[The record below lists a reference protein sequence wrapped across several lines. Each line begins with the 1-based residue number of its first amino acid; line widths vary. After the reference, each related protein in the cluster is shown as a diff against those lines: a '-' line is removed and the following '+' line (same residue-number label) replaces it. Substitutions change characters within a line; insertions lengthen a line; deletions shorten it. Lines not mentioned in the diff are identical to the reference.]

1 MTVDVK
7 IDTSAFDRA
16 LARFG
21 VESKKSSVEVLN
33 GQAKLFVRDIVRIT
47 PPSMGKTSIK
57 KGKARVVSDVLRV
70 VRSVRAPT
78 KADSPEDN
86 RLASLA
92 EIERW
97 HQSKRNRRGRVPKRV
112 AKADVAT
119 APAGLIKTYI
129 AAQVAKV
136 GILASGWNSAA
147 TRLGL
152 QLPTWIT
159 RHGTARGQVDVITS
173 GGTVKIRI
181 TNAVRYVGD
190 VRGMDRRVQSA
201 LNNRAKQMDK
211 QVDDL
216 AVKRASRAAGFK

>member
-1 MTVDVK
+1 VHTSRSRRVDVA
-7 IDTSAFDRA
+7 DPTNQ
-16 LARFG
+16 L
-21 VESKKSSVEVLN
+21 SSI
-33 GQAKLFVRDIVRIT
+33 AAIT
-47 PPSMGKTSIK
+47 T
-57 KGKARVVSDVLRV
+57 
-70 VRSVRAPT
+70 
-78 KADSPEDN
+78 
-86 RLASLA
+86 
-92 EIERW
+92 W
-97 HQSKRNRRGRVPKRV
+97 HQARRNRRGRVPRKV
-112 AKADVAT
+112 SKADIAT

-159 RHGTARGQVDVITS
+159 RHGTARGQCEVLTT
-173 GGTVKIRI
+173 GGRVKIRI

-211 QVDDL
+211 QVDDF
-216 AVKRASRAAGFK
+216 AVKKASRAAGFK

>member
-7 IDTSAFDRA
+7 IDTSEFDRA
-16 LARFG
+16 MRRFG
-21 VESKKSSVEVLN
+21 AESKRSSIEILTQ
-33 GQAKLFVRDIVRIT
+33 QAKLFVRDVVRIT
-47 PPSMGKTSIK
+47 PPSTGKTSSV
-57 KGKARVVSDVLRV
+57 KGKNRVVGDILRIV
-70 VRSVRAPT
+70 QPSRTRRVEV
-78 KADSPEDN
+78 ADPATQLSSG
-86 RLASLA
+86 AA
-92 EIERW
+92 IKTW
-97 HQSKRNRRGRVPKRV
+97 HQSRRNRRGRVPRKV
-112 AKADVAT
+112 SKSDIAT

-152 QLPTWIT
+152 QLPPWIT

-190 VRGMDRRVQSA
+190 VSGMERRVQSA

-211 QVDDL
+211 QVDDF
-216 AVKRASRAAGFK
+216 AVKKASRAAGFK